1 MKTTIHDK
9 SDAGTNVHCTGETQL
24 AYFVE
29 RIDYGLAGNAD
40 AVFDAFVMPQRVSF
54 TTKSQA
60 DAFCALLDSMA
71 KDERFQY
78 MDVGTEATR

>member
-9 SDAGTNVHCTGETQL
+9 SDAGTNVHGTGETQL
-24 AYFVE
+24 AYYVE
-29 RIDYGLAGNAD
+29 RIDYGPTGSD
-40 AVFDAFVMPQRVSF
+40 DSVYDAFIMPQRVSF

-78 MDVGTEATR
+78 MDVATEATR

>member
-29 RIDYGLAGNAD
+29 RIDYGAT
-40 AVFDAFVMPQRVSF
+40 VHSVKFDAFVMPQRVSF
-54 TTKSQA
+54 VTKSQA
-60 DAFCALLDSMA
+60 DAFCSLLDSMA
-71 KDERFQY
+71 KDERFKY
-78 MDVGTEATR
+78 MDVDTEATR